1 MKVKKRYKEKDKIN
15 RELTVVNIINNYNKV
30 KMKSEM
36 K

>member
-1 MKVKKRYKEKDKIN
+1 MKVKKRYKEKDKIK